1 MYNNR
6 LTKLLNSQQYL
17 YHKPIIK
24 MTITEKNNRNY
35 KETWANIGF
44 NSPCPEDC
52 EYEHPLTG
60 KCMSHYDYQV
70 WINRYRNYK
79 K

>member
-1 MYNNR
+1 MYNKKFA
-6 LTKLLNSQQYL
+6 KLHNKL
-17 YHKPIIK
+17 PIQ

-35 KETWANIGF
+35 KETWANIEF

-52 EYEHPLTG
+52 EYEHPITG

-70 WINRYRNYK
+70 WLNRNRNTYTNTQK
-79 K
+79 

>member
-52 EYEHPLTG
+52 EHEHPLTG
-60 KCMSHYDYQV
+60 KCMSHYNYQV
-70 WINRYRNYK
+70 WLNRNRK
-79 K
+79 

>member
-52 EYEHPLTG
+52 EHEHPLTG

-70 WINRYRNYK
+70 WINRNRK
-79 K
+79 

>member
-1 MYNNR
+1 MYNDKS
-6 LTKLLNSQQYL
+6 TKSNNL
-17 YHKPIIK
+17 YHKPLVK

-35 KETWANIGF
+35 KETWANIGI
-44 NSPCPEDC
+44 NAPCPEDC
-52 EYEHPLTG
+52 EHEHPLTG